1 MNWVASDFDR
11 VFVPTQISLHR
22 RKYREHVVANT
33 IFFYGAVGFGLA
45 LLGAAWVS
53 LQRIATMQTCRHG
66 VCVKLP

>member
-1 MNWVASDFDR
+1 M
-11 VFVPTQISLHR
+11 PTQISLHR

-53 LQRIATMQTCRHG
+53 LQHIATMETCQHRS
-66 VCVKLP
+66 CVKLP